1 MQPVI
6 SFIATLVFLGVAFSF
21 LHWLILALGLS
32 DLVALLLFAL
42 PIAGYIAYTTQETT
56 ETRWRFAVR
65 IYVVFAA
72 VTLSAAGLVLYID

>member
-42 PIAGYIAYTTQETT
+42 PIAGYIAYTTQETI

-65 IYVVFAA
+65 IYLVFAA